1 MKNFKNKKAFTL
13 VEMITAIAVL
23 VIMIG
28 FTSVIF
34 RTSIDSYRTANANA
48 EIMQKLRAI
57 TDTLDRDFA
66 NFQPSGRLI
75 IKNQIRSKRV
85 YETDPLSAAEPNR
98 MDTIYYYAVG
108 DYQSWYDSTTRAMA
122 ARIFIGH
129 DLLSLSSTGNIPLSK
144 GKLLRDVLLLT
155 QGIPSPYDDSNGVSL
170 AACTQNRTW
179 LCENDPNTT
188 HDAIEICNYS
198 FPVDIQTHPEDVRR
212 LFAENVGEMKI
223 EWAWGVPFSTRY
235 LGSPTGFDWKP
246 YPIELPAIAGSELL
260 TEWSPYQV
268 KPKALKFTFTLYDSK
283 GILKGGRR
291 FSHIVYLGNN

>member
-1 MKNFKNKKAFTL
+1 MMKNFKNNKGFTL

-23 VIMIG
+23 VIIIG
-28 FTSVIF
+28 FSSIIF
-34 RTSIDSYRTANANA
+34 KTSIDSYRVASANT

-108 DYQSWYDSTTRAMA
+108 DYQSWYDSTVRAMA

-129 DLLSLSSTGNIPLSK
+129 DLLSLSSADNIPLSK
-144 GKLLRDVLLLT
+144 CRLVRDVLLLAGGT
-155 QGIPSPYDDSNGVSL
+155 LPTYDDSNGVSL
-170 AACTQNRTW
+170 AACTLNRTL
-179 LCENDPNTT
+179 LCENDPNNT

-212 LFAENVGEMKI
+212 LFCEDVGEMII
-223 EWAWGVPFSTRY
+223 EWTYGNMQYSLTPPHW
-235 LGSPTGFDWKP
+235 PTGFDWRP
-246 YPIELPAIAGSELL
+246 YVVLAGSGLP

-283 GILKGGRR
+283 GVLKGGRR
-291 FSHIVYLGNN
+291 FSHIVYLGN